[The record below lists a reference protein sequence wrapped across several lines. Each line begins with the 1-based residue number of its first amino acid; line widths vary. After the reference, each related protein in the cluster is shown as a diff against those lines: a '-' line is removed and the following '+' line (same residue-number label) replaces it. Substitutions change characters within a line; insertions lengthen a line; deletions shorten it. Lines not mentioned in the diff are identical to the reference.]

1 MVFLNLP
8 SKGFFKKVRE
18 NQMAEQNLSNSEKLV
33 ISSKKKW
40 VWLGVLVALIN
51 PIFSGLIVGAVY
63 LSEPELRRPGKIV
76 SAIAILWGAVL
87 FYLINQNFA
96 VNLFGL

>member
-1 MVFLNLP
+1 
-8 SKGFFKKVRE
+8 
-18 NQMAEQNLSNSEKLV
+18 MAEQNLSNNEKLI

-51 PIFSGLIVGAVY
+51 PIFSGLILGAVY
-63 LSEPELRRPGKIV
+63 LSEPELRSAGIII

-87 FYLINQNFA
+87 FYLVNQNFTA
-96 VNLFGL
+96 NFFGL

>member
-1 MVFLNLP
+1 
-8 SKGFFKKVRE
+8 
-18 NQMAEQNLSNSEKLV
+18 MAEQNLSKKLI

-51 PIFSGLIVGAVY
+51 PIFSGLILGAVY
-63 LSEPELRRPGKIV
+63 LSEPELRSAGIII

-87 FYLINQNFA
+87 FYLVNQNFTA
-96 VNLFGL
+96 NFFGL

>member
-1 MVFLNLP
+1 
-8 SKGFFKKVRE
+8 
-18 NQMAEQNLSNSEKLV
+18 MAEQNLSKKLI

-51 PIFSGLIVGAVY
+51 PIFSGLILGAVY
-63 LSEPELRRPGKIV
+63 LSEPELRSAGIII

-87 FYLINQNFA
+87 FYLVNQNLP
-96 VNLFGL
+96 VNFFGL